1 MPDAIRKQ
9 VEKSLLLA
17 ALAMGAVAPAASGL
31 AATVPAGVVLAEKQ
45 ELVRANGT
53 EPASLDPQK
62 AESDV
67 EANLIHDFFEKLV
80 SLRDDGTVS
89 GGLADK
95 WEQQGHQIWTF
106 HLRPDLKW
114 SDGSPLTADDV
125 VFSWR
130 RLADPKTLSP
140 YQSYITSM
148 YVRNA
153 DDIVAGKKPSST
165 LGIKALDQQTV
176 QIELDR
182 PLSYFLSMTGH
193 FAIVTLPQAAIEKY
207 GDKWTQPGNFVSS
220 GPFTLGEWVVNERIV
235 GKRNAHYW
243 DNAHTVLN
251 KVTYL
256 PIVSNTAEVNRYK
269 AGEVDVTFTLPPHL
283 FKSLKTEYP
292 DQVKVTPQLSTYY
305 YKFNTQK
312 PPFDDPR
319 VRRALDLALDK
330 TVIAEKV
337 LGMGQVP
344 AYNPLPPGMA
354 GYTSEQPEWAAWTQ
368 QQRNAEA
375 KKLLSEAGFTAE
387 RPLKFNLLYNTSE
400 SHQRIAIAASSM
412 WQQVLGVEATL
423 KNQEWKTMLDT
434 MRIGDFEVVRSSWA
448 ADYNEPST
456 YFDILRTGNSN
467 NQGKFTDAQYD
478 ALLDHAVNADT
489 LAARNSD
496 YHQAEKI
503 LQQQAPLLP
512 VYYYVRAQLVKPYIG
527 GFKPDQRADIY
538 SKDIYIIKH

>member
-1 MPDAIRKQ
+1 MT
-9 VEKSLLLA
+9 S
-17 ALAMGAVAPAASGL
+17 GAVSAAQ
-31 AATVPAGVVLAEKQ
+31 VPAGVQLADKQ
-45 ELVRANGT
+45 ELVRGNGS
-53 EPASLDPQK
+53 EPASLDPHK
-62 AESDV
+62 VESDV

-80 SLRDDGTVS
+80 SVKDDGSIS
-89 GGLADK
+89 GGLAEK
-95 WEQQGHQIWTF
+95 WEQQNHQVWTF

-114 SDGSPLTADDV
+114 SDGSPITADDV
-125 VFSWR
+125 VFSWQ

-148 YVRNA
+148 YLRNA
-153 DDIVAGKKPSST
+153 EDVTAGKKPPGA
-165 LGIKALDQQTV
+165 LGIKALDKQTV

-182 PLSYFLSMTGH
+182 PLSYFLSMTDH
-193 FAIVTLPQAAIEKY
+193 FAVVTLPKAAIEKY

-220 GPFTLGEWVVNERIV
+220 GPFTLSEWVVNERIV
-235 GKRNAHYW
+235 GKRNPRYW
-243 DNAHTVLN
+243 DNTHTILN

-256 PIVSNTAEVNRYK
+256 PIVSNTAEVNRYR
-269 AGEVDVTFTLPPHL
+269 AGEVDVTSTLPPHL
-283 FKSLKTEYP
+283 FKSLKAELP
-292 DQVKVTPQLSTYY
+292 DQVKVAPQLSTYY

-312 PPFDDPR
+312 PPFNDPR

-344 AYNPLPPGMA
+344 AYSPLPAGMA
-354 GYTSEQPEWAAWTQ
+354 GYISEQPEWAAWTQ

-375 KKLLSEAGFTAE
+375 KKLLSEAGYSAE

-412 WQQVLGVEATL
+412 WKQVLGVEARL

-434 MRIGDFEVVRSSWA
+434 MRSGNFEVVRTSWQ

-467 NQGKFTDAQYD
+467 NQGKFTHAKYD
-478 ALLDHAVNADT
+478 ALLDQAVNADT
-489 LAARNSD
+489 LAARNTA

-503 LQQQAPLLP
+503 LQQLVPLLP
-512 VYYYVRAQLVKPYIG
+512 IYYYVHAQLVKPYIG
-527 GFKPDQRADIY
+527 GFKPDLKAEIY
-538 SKDIYIIKH
+538 SKDIYIIRH